1 MNTNCKQKCLAV
13 KLWGEL
19 LFPQEFSKKK
29 KQQSYK
35 IRMYENSWVESYFFP
50 LVKDKDWAE
59 ASSPIQKSMQEP
71 ILLLFQHIVYA

>member
-1 MNTNCKQKCLAV
+1 MLGCETVGGITLSPGVQ
-13 KLWGEL
+13 
-19 LFPQEFSKKK
+19 QKK